1 MAGIQNLYVF
11 PVYQTREQY
20 KAATGKDAPP
30 WNPSKPVKSWL
41 DPTPPPMSDA
51 DGDVRYLML
60 ALGADGKTPAVKN
73 GAPYLRMT
81 RVAHAEAIAVNIPPK
96 EFYDQRIQDPGALS
110 PFASL
115 EVPVPCR
122 DLLPDEE
129 LKFGWGGLVEVR
141 KKNEVA
147 SPTTGTA
154 PATDPELKQLL
165 LTIDSKLDI
174 LLATSR
180 S

>member
-1 MAGIQNLYVF
+1 MAGIHNLYVF
-11 PVYQTREQY
+11 PVYQTREQF
-20 KAATGKDAPP
+20 KAATGKEAPT
-30 WNPSKPVKSWL
+30 WNPSKPIKSWF
-41 DPTPPPMSDA
+41 DPSPPVSDA

-81 RVAHAEAIAVNIPPK
+81 RVAHLDAIAVNIPPK

-122 DLLPDEE
+122 ELLPDEE

-147 SPTTGTA
+147 PAPGAA
-154 PATDPELKQLL
+154 PASDSELRQLL
-165 LTIDSKLDI
+165 LTIDGKLDI